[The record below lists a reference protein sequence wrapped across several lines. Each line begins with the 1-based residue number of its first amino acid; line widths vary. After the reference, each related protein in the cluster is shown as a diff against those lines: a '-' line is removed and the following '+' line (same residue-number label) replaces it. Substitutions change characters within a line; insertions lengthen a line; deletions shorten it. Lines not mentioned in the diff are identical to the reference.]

1 LRHEFVDKLIEIEPA
16 TFLMRIT
23 EASEVARLLNEFGH
37 RALLYGG
44 NPYRA
49 KAYLRA
55 AERVALLTE
64 PLVDLVRQ
72 QRLQDIPG
80 VGDAIAGVITQLCQT
95 GSHPSLEKMRADV
108 PQSVL
113 EMLTIPG
120 LRPEKV
126 MKLHKELGI
135 STIEEL
141 ETAVREDRLKA
152 IKGLGPA
159 LQRKILAGLEAK
171 QSANAAR
178 HVHRAEELLSAAETS
193 LKRSSL
199 NLKKIMIAGDLRRGC
214 ELVSNLALAA
224 ERPGGKTSRLKF
236 GDLTVHMGAPGRFG
250 AALLFATGSKSH
262 LDQLQKLAS
271 KKGFS
276 LNETG
281 LYRNEKLVAARTE
294 AEIYGALGL
303 SFIEPELRE
312 GRREIAL
319 ARKNQLPNLVRP
331 EDIRGILHAH
341 TTASDGVNTLRQMA
355 EATRKRGYSYFGVA
369 DHSKSA
375 HYAGG
380 LSIDEII
387 AQHELI
393 DELNA
398 EYGDGF
404 QIFKGIESDILPD
417 GSLDYPDEVLARFD
431 FVVASVHGQFR
442 KDRASQT
449 ERTLRAVANPFTTI
463 LGHMTGRQL
472 LRRPGYDVDIDAIL
486 AACAEHGVAVE
497 INANPWRLDL
507 DWRWHQRGL
516 ELGCIFSIN
525 PDAHSTSEIDLTRWG
540 LAMARKGGVSPER
553 VLNALDLSSVREYLR
568 TRKMGR

>member
-1 LRHEFVDKLIEIEPA
+1 
-16 TFLMRIT
+16 M
-23 EASEVARLLNEFGH
+23 SESSQVANLLNEFGR
-37 RALLYGG
+37 RAMLYGG

-55 AERVALLTE
+55 AERVALLSE
-64 PLVDLVRQ
+64 PLDDLVIQ
-72 QRLQDIPG
+72 QRLQEIPG

-95 GSHPSLEKMRADV
+95 GSHPSLEKMRADA
-108 PQSVL
+108 PASVL

-120 LRPEKV
+120 LRPDKV

-135 STIEEL
+135 NTIEEL
-141 ETAVREDRLKA
+141 ETAVREDRLKP
-152 IKGLGPA
+152 IKGLGAA
-159 LQRKILAGLEAK
+159 LQRKILAGLEAR
-171 QSANAAR
+171 QSSTPTR
-178 HVHRAEELLSAAETS
+178 HMHRAAELLSAAEAS
-193 LKRSSL
+193 LKRSNL
-199 NLKKIMIAGDLRRGC
+199 NLKKIVVAGDLRRGC
-214 ELVSNLALAA
+214 ELVSNLALAG
-224 ERPGGKTSRLKF
+224 RQPGARTKRQKF
-236 GDLTVHMGAPGRFG
+236 GELTVYVAGPSRFG
-250 AALLFATGSKSH
+250 AALLFATGSENH
-262 LDQLQKLAS
+262 LDQLQKLARR
-271 KKGFS
+271 KGFS
-276 LNETG
+276 LDETG
-281 LYRNEKLVAARTE
+281 LYREEKLVTARTE

-303 SFIEPELRE
+303 PFIEPELRE
-312 GRREIAL
+312 GRGEIAL
-319 ARKNQLPNLVRP
+319 ARKRRLPNLVRAQ
-331 EDIRGILHAH
+331 DIRGILHAH
-341 TTASDGVNTLRQMA
+341 TAASDGVNTLRQMA

-380 LSIDEII
+380 LSIEEIT

-398 EYGDGF
+398 DYKNEF
-404 QIFKGIESDILPD
+404 QVFKGIESDILPD

-449 ERTLRAVANPFTTI
+449 ERILRAVANPYTTI

-472 LRRPGYDVDIDAIL
+472 LRRPGYEVDIDTVL
-486 AACAEHGVAVE
+486 AACAEHSVAVE

-516 ELGCIFSIN
+516 ELGCIYSIN

-540 LAMARKGGVSPER
+540 LAMARKGGVPSKR
-553 VLNALDLSSVREYLR
+553 VLNALDLPSFREYLWD
-568 TRKMGR
+568 RKTFHSK